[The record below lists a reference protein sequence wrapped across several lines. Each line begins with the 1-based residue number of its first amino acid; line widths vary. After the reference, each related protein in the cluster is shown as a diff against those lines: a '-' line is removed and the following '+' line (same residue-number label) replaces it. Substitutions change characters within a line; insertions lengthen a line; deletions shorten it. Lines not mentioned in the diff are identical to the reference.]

1 MNKEI
6 LRLSIPSILA
16 NITVPI
22 VGIVDVAIA
31 GHIANASAIGG
42 IAIGSML
49 FDLLYWN
56 FGFLRVGTGGMT
68 AQAFGRKDHQGMMDI
83 FTQSL
88 SMALMGALFVF
99 AVGWPFVNLVMLCVP
114 CSAEVE
120 TFARQ
125 YFWIRIWAAPATLSL
140 MAFKGWFIGTQNTV
154 NPMICD
160 IVVNV
165 VNMAASFYLAVY
177 TPLEAIGVAYGTVVA
192 QYTGLLTAITL
203 LVLGYRGM
211 FRYIGIRASIGWQ
224 KIRHLAALNG
234 NLVLRSLGFMVVYV
248 GFTALTSKYGDE
260 ALAVG
265 TIMMKLFMVFSY
277 FVDGFAYAGEALVGR
292 FIGAQSRPQVVQ
304 VVRLL
309 FCWTLGVGIL
319 FTLLYLFGGEQMVR
333 LMTKDVAVIEASR
346 PFLFWLVLMPL
357 ISCAAFMWDGVFIGA
372 TAGRQ
377 VRDCMLFAA
386 LGFVLAYAGLFRFIG
401 VQAVYVGY
409 FVHLLVRTLYLTV
422 RWKKVLRR
430 AIPTKSQVS
439 SGKSKLSTF
448 NFQLSTCIAL
458 SLSPLQVHAQTDSVA
473 YEDIDTAFWG
483 RIEHLMGEELE
494 RQQKV
499 LTVINK
505 YEDMLLRDERSMHLD
520 GANYLFSGLISL
532 NKDRHFRRSL
542 TQPMKSY
549 DADVVDYGVAFS
561 PLAAAWGLKAAGVES
576 RSSTRRMLIA
586 NALAFG
592 LTAGITEG
600 IKGVDVR
607 RPNWTDSNSMPS
619 GHAAMAFASA
629 TILHREFGYISP
641 WISVG
646 GYTAATATQLLRVRH
661 NEHWLADTYIGA
673 GIGAV
678 ATHLAYFLTDLVLG
692 EDGIH
697 RPKLRMSDITRT
709 INYLDC
715 PSSLT
720 LVSGYDMGHE
730 GKVSSSSM
738 FSAGLAYSRFFN
750 SYWGME
756 ARGRVATCDLNL
768 NGANSNLDIYHLDL
782 GAVWSIPVSVASRFA
797 VHGFAGA
804 RYIDNSLLQLSHEV
818 RPELGLGISSDIMR
832 TPTTVMGFGF
842 DYTHTFSDWFA
853 NRWFFTLQYKIQ
865 L

>member
-114 CSAEVE
+114 CSSEVE

-177 TPLEAIGVAYGTVVA
+177 TPLGAIGVAYGTVIA

-203 LVLGYRGM
+203 LVLGYRGY
-211 FRYIGIRASIGWQ
+211 FRYIGIRASIRWQ
-224 KIRHLAALNG
+224 KIRHLVALNG

-248 GFTALTSKYGDE
+248 GFTALTSNYGDE

-304 VVRLL
+304 AVRLL
-309 FCWTLGVGIL
+309 FCWTLGVGLL
-319 FTLLYLFGGEQMVR
+319 FTLLYLFRGEQMVC
-333 LMTKDVAVIEASR
+333 LMTKEVGVIEASR

-357 ISCAAFMWDGVFIGA
+357 VSCAAFMWDGIFIGA

-409 FVHLLVRTLYLTV
+409 FVHLLVRTLYLSI

-430 AIPTKSQVS
+430 AIPLAFC
-439 SGKSKLSTF
+439 LSPLAF
-448 NFQLSTCIAL
+448 
-458 SLSPLQVHAQTDSVA
+458 SLSPMQVHAQTDSLA

-483 RIEHLMGEELE
+483 RIERLMGEELE

-505 YEDMLLRDERSMHLD
+505 YEDMLLRDERSLHFE
-520 GANYLFSGLISL
+520 GANYLFSGLLSL

-542 TQPMKSY
+542 TQPMKQH
-549 DADVVDYGVAFS
+549 DADVIDYGVAFS
-561 PLAAAWGLKAAGVES
+561 PLAVTWGLKAAGVES

-586 NALAFG
+586 NALALG

-600 IKGVDVR
+600 VKGVNVQ
-607 RPNWTDSNSMPS
+607 RPNWVDTNSMPS
-619 GHAAMAFASA
+619 GHTAMAFASA
-629 TILHREFGYISP
+629 TILHREFGHISP

-646 GYTAATATQLLRVRH
+646 GYATATATQLLRLRH
-661 NEHWLADTYIGA
+661 NEHWLADTYVGA
-673 GIGAV
+673 GIGAI
-678 ATHLAYFLTDLVLG
+678 ATNLAYFLTDLVLG
-692 EDGIH
+692 EDGIR
-697 RPKLRMSDITRT
+697 RPTLQLRDITRT
-709 INYLDC
+709 IDYLEC

-720 LVSGYDMGHE
+720 LISGYDMGHE
-730 GKVSSSSM
+730 SKVSTSSM
-738 FSAGLAYSRFFN
+738 FSAGLEYSRFFN
-750 SYWGME
+750 PYWGAE
-756 ARGRVATCDLNL
+756 ARGRVATCSLNL
-768 NGANSNLDIYHLDL
+768 NGTNSNLDIYHLDL
-782 GAVWSIPVSVASRFA
+782 GAVWSVPINASSRFA
-797 VHGFAGA
+797 LHGFAGA
-804 RYIDNSLLQLSHEV
+804 RYIDNSLLRLSHEV
-818 RPELGLGISSDIMR
+818 RPEVGLGISTDVMH
-832 TPTTVMGFGF
+832 TPTSIMGAGF

-853 NRWFFTLQYKIQ
+853 NRWFFTIQYKIQ

>member
-83 FTQSL
+83 LTQSL

-99 AVGWPFVNLVMLCVP
+99 AIGWPFVNLVMFCVP
-114 CSAEVE
+114 CSPEVE
-120 TFARQ
+120 LFARQ

-177 TPLEAIGVAYGTVVA
+177 TPLGAIGVAYGTVIA

-203 LVLGYRGM
+203 LVLGYRGL

-292 FIGAQSRPQVVQ
+292 FIGAQSRPEVVRA
-304 VVRLL
+304 VRLL
-309 FCWTLGVGIL
+309 FCWTLAVGLI
-319 FTLLYLFGGEQMVR
+319 FTLLYLLQGEQMVC
-333 LMTKDVAVIEASR
+333 LMTSEVSVIEASR
-346 PFLFWLVLMPL
+346 PFHFWLVLMPL
-357 ISCAAFMWDGVFIGA
+357 VSCAAFMWDGVFIGA

-401 VQAVYVGY
+401 IQAVYVGY
-409 FVHLLVRTLYLTV
+409 FVHLLVRTLYLSI
-422 RWKKVLRR
+422 RWKKVLNR
-430 AIPTKSQVS
+430 AFGYSESPTFRKGV
-439 SGKSKLSTF
+439 GAVTLC
-448 NFQLSTCIAL
+448 LLCCL
-458 SLSPLQVHAQTDSVA
+458 LPLQGRAQTDTIDYA
-473 YEDIDTAFWG
+473 DIDTAFWG
-483 RIEHLMGEELE
+483 RIERLMGEELE
-494 RQQKV
+494 RQQQV
-499 LTVINK
+499 QNVIDK
-505 YEDMLLRDERSMHLD
+505 YEDMLSRDERSLHLE
-520 GANYLFSGLISL
+520 GANYLLRGLLNL
-532 NKDRHFRRSL
+532 NKDRQFRRSL
-542 TQPMKSY
+542 TQPMKRH
-549 DADVVDYGVAFS
+549 DADVLDYGIAFS
-561 PLAAAWGLKAAGVES
+561 PLAVTWGLKAAGVQS
-576 RSSTRRMLIA
+576 RSTLKRMLIA
-586 NALAFG
+586 NAIALG
-592 LTAGITEG
+592 LTAGLTEG
-600 IKGVDVR
+600 IKGVSVQ
-607 RPNWTDSNSMPS
+607 RPNWVDSNSMPS
-619 GHAAMAFASA
+619 GHTAMAFASA

-646 GYTAATATQLLRVRH
+646 GYTVATATQFLRVRR

-673 GIGAV
+673 GIGAIS
-678 ATHLAYFLTDLVLG
+678 THLAYFLTDLILG
-692 EDGIH
+692 EEGIH
-697 RPKLRMSDITRT
+697 RPKLQVRDILRT
-709 INYLDC
+709 INFIER
-715 PSSLT
+715 PTSLS
-720 LVSGYDMGHE
+720 LVSGFDMGHE
-730 GKVSSSSM
+730 GKVNSSSM
-738 FSAGLAYSRFFN
+738 YSAGLVYSHFFDPH
-750 SYWGME
+750 WGME
-756 ARGRVATCDLNL
+756 AQGRVATCDLNL
-768 NGANSNLDIYHLDL
+768 NGTNSNLDVYHLDL
-782 GAVWSIPVSVASRFA
+782 GAVWSHPLNASSRFA
-797 VHGFAGA
+797 IRGFGGM
-804 RYIDNSLLQLSHEV
+804 RFIDNSLLQLRREF
-818 RPELGLGISSDIMR
+818 RPEFGVGISSDLMRSPTNIM
-832 TPTTVMGFGF
+832 GIGF
-842 DYTHTFSDWFA
+842 DYTHTFSDWFTD
-853 NRWFFTLQYKIQ
+853 RWFFTLQYKIQ